1 VAAPARPIG
10 RTFVYGSVAF
20 VRALRNVAGW
30 GEQIAWTK
38 DALCAAKWRD
48 AYAERYIGSGG
59 RALPTSDVAGALP
72 AAVRPL
78 YGDKA
83 FPGGIYSPTTWV
95 DPAAPGEAWV
105 APIVPIER
113 EVRVWF
119 VGGKPRGLTGVV
131 LGSRETGKSRR
142 GRARSQPRKQQ
153 SSSPIRVWKIDR
165 SRT

>member
-1 VAAPARPIG
+1 MAAPARPIG

-83 FPGGIYSPTTWV
+83 FPGGILI
-95 DPAAPGEAWV
+95 ALQ
-105 APIVPIER
+105 
-113 EVRVWF
+113 
-119 VGGKPRGLTGVV
+119 RGLIQRRPER
-131 LGSRETGKSRR
+131 LGLRLSCRLNER
-142 GRARSQPRKQQ
+142 
-153 SSSPIRVWKIDR
+153 
-165 SRT
+165 